1 MPILTTEHLCSM
13 FSLPRELPVLAST
26 SSCTTPY
33 VPYSYKYLKT
43 ELKQKIMVVDSCTY
57 SSVLFEKTV

>member
-1 MPILTTEHLCSM
+1 MLVDERIFKIMTMTEFLTTEHLCSM

-33 VPYSYKYLKT
+33 APYSYNSKN
-43 ELKQKIMVVDSCTY
+43 
-57 SSVLFEKTV
+57 